1 MEIDKLVHIVKNPIN
16 SNCKDIEIEY
26 LKSKFPYCQTFTL
39 ISMMQKHQQ
48 GVFGF
53 EEELEHS
60 SHKIIDRGVL
70 YDYLN
75 SESKIEKVLQPNVE
89 INEAKPHIKPEE
101 SEGELTQLID
111 LDTPINDQ
119 AKVAAKKTLTEL
131 DFDIINSAIDSSIQ
145 LEVDEELEKT
155 QQLETETQEAEFK
168 ETNSEKENPLINSI
182 TEVTPSIQEP
192 VSRKVVD
199 SSPKS
204 FISWLKSQE
213 THSEVEEEEL
223 KAVPHSSASRDSSEL
238 NEEIDRELAK
248 KKLLEKFI
256 SEEPRISKPKK
267 EFFSPTK
274 KAKESLTENDD
285 LITETL
291 AKIYVLQKNYN
302 KAIDAYERLSLIY
315 PEKNTFFAD
324 QIQRIKD
331 KQNI

>member
-16 SNCKDIEIEY
+16 SNCKDIEIES

-53 EEELEHS
+53 EEELEQS
-60 SHKIIDRGVL
+60 AHKIIDRGIL
-70 YDYLN
+70 HDYLHN
-75 SESKIEKVLQPNVE
+75 ESKFETEASTAIES
-89 INEAKPHIKPEE
+89 IEAEPQIEQEKIIDE
-101 SEGELTQLID
+101 ID
-111 LDTPINDQ
+111 LVQPIEVITPIIDQ
-119 AKVAAKKTLTEL
+119 PKEEVKKNFTEL

-155 QQLETETQEAEFK
+155 QQLEEKIQEKETVETHLENENSLVEPILDVPSSMEEFEEQEA
-168 ETNSEKENPLINSI
+168 I
-182 TEVTPSIQEP
+182 
-192 VSRKVVD
+192 D

-204 FISWLKSQE
+204 FISWLKSQDSDPATKGE
-213 THSEVEEEEL
+213 IKEIPDSSTLKDAEL
-223 KAVPHSSASRDSSEL
+223 KV
-238 NEEIDRELAK
+238 EIDKELAK
-248 KKLLEKFI
+248 KKILEKFI
-256 SEEPRISKPKK
+256 LDEPRISKPKK

-315 PEKNTFFAD
+315 PEKNTFFAN